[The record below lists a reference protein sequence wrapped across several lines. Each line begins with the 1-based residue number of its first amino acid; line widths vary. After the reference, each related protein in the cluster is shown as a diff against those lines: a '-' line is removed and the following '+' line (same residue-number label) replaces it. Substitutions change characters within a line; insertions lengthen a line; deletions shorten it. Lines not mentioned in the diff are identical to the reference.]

1 MSVSPEVA
9 RWMLDQRGITA
20 ATLDSWGVESA
31 GDTADF
37 VYPYPGGAKK
47 FRKGFEKILDD
58 PESRRTWWDPVPSTG
73 QVPFLGP
80 DFATG
85 QTMFIVEG
93 ESDAMALWQ
102 NAPPEA
108 RPGIVSLSGLNSW
121 KSQYADEYFADAKRV
136 FVLLD
141 HDDPYDNPSAAD
153 QNEKAWRKIKHDLG
167 RKARKVAWP
176 PGIKDVAE
184 FFMTY
189 DWAAMTV
196 LLKKAAKPVR
206 YYPRLNLAKP
216 AEPTDWLWEG
226 FLVRGEIVVVAGYPG
241 VGKSMLTMGLAVAMA
256 RGQDEFLGMKL
267 KSSEGGVLYVDEENP
282 SNLVLQRLQALG
294 LGPEHADG
302 IDYIS
307 QAGVALD
314 LEPEKLL
321 DEALDS
327 EPALIILDSQA
338 AVTPGTKEN
347 DSDEMAAFFIQS
359 LKPLARD
366 TNAAL
371 VVLHHTPHDDKGRPR
386 GSVAIMGQADQVLG
400 LGAATDRRKQPTG
413 RINLFPI
420 KRRRELAHVTFE
432 ITGQMED
439 GEPLAFVL
447 ADSEEPY

>member
-20 ATLDSWGVESA
+20 ATLDSWGIESA
-31 GDTADF
+31 ADTADF

-80 DFATG
+80 DFHRG

-108 RPGIVSLSGLNSW
+108 RPGIVSLSGLNAW
-121 KSQYADEYFADAKRV
+121 KSSYVDEYFAEAKRV

-141 HDDPYDNPSAAD
+141 HDDPYDNPAAAD
-153 QNEKAWRKIKHDLG
+153 QNEKAWRKIKSDLG
-167 RKARKVAWP
+167 HKARKVVWP

-196 LLKKAAKPVR
+196 LLKKAAKPVQ
-206 YYPRLNLAKP
+206 YYPRLDLTKP
-216 AEPTDWLWEG
+216 APPTDWLWDG
-226 FLVRGEIVVVAGYPG
+226 MLVRGEITVIAGYPG
-241 VGKSMLTMGLAVAMA
+241 IGKSMLTMALAVAMA
-256 RGQDEFLGMKL
+256 QGRDSFLGMSL

-282 SNLVLQRLQALG
+282 SALVLQRLQAFG
-294 LGPEHADG
+294 LTPEEAVK
-302 IDYIS
+302 IDYLS

-321 DEALDS
+321 EEALDLN
-327 EPALIILDSQA
+327 PALVILDSQA
-338 AVTPGTKEN
+338 AVSPGTKEN
-347 DSDEMAAFFIQS
+347 DADEMVAFFLQGIR
-359 LKPLARD
+359 PLARE
-366 TNAAL
+366 TNAS
-371 VVLHHTPHDDKGRPR
+371 VVLLHHTPHDDKGRPR
-386 GSVAIMGQADQVLG
+386 GSVAILGSTDQALGMGHALDQ
-400 LGAATDRRKQPTG
+400 RKNPTG
-413 RINLFPI
+413 NINLFPI
-420 KRRRELAHVTFE
+420 KDRRSLGRVTFR
-432 ITGQMED
+432 INGQLEE
-439 GEPLAFVL
+439 GEPLSLTV
-447 ADSEEPY
+447 ADQEEAW

>member
-9 RWMLDQRGITA
+9 RWMLDQRGITL
-20 ATLDSWGVESA
+20 ATLNSWGVESA

-37 VYPYPGGAKK
+37 VYQYPGGAKK

-80 DFATG
+80 DFERG

-121 KSQYADEYFADAKRV
+121 KSEYAESYFAEAKRV

-167 RKARKVAWP
+167 RKARKVVWP
-176 PGIKDVAE
+176 PGVKDVAE

-206 YYPRLNLAKP
+206 YYPRLDLKMP
-216 AEPTDWLWEG
+216 APDTDWLWEG
-226 FLVRGEIVVVAGYPG
+226 LLVRGEITVIAGYPG
-241 VGKSMLTMGLAVAMA
+241 VGKSMLTMALAVAMA
-256 RGQDEFLGMKL
+256 QGRDSFLGMVL

-282 SNLVLQRLQALG
+282 SSLVLQRLQAFG
-294 LGPEHADG
+294 LQPGETGG

-327 EPALIILDSQA
+327 EPALIVLDSQA
-338 AVTPGTKEN
+338 AVSPVTKEN
-347 DSDEMAAFFIQS
+347 DSDEMVAFFVQS
-359 LKPLARD
+359 LKPLARE
-366 TNAAL
+366 TNASL
-371 VVLHHTPHDDKGRPR
+371 IVLHHTPHDDRGRPR

-400 LGAATDRRKQPTG
+400 LGPALDRRKQPTG

-420 KRRRELAHVTFE
+420 KRRRELAHVTFS
-432 ITGQMED
+432 ITGQMEE
-439 GEPLAFVL
+439 GEPLALEL
-447 ADSEEPY
+447 ADTEEPY